1 MPEKACQNPLT
12 SLFWPEKGSCPP
24 GDSSLLPHFG
34 KGRGSVFLKRKNR
47 NARKWA
53 GEKITPREAMCRAR
67 GQRGLSWTPVESER
81 GGDGRRSRGN
91 VSCLIGEC
99 MVAGRQ
105 GSCLGRG
112 TGRRGAREIAGRE
125 GRWYRPG
132 ESLWGRGAGRQG
144 AAGQERLREETGS
157 GIVPE
162 NHFEEGARGGRAR
175 WGKGGPRR
183 GERWHR
189 PGESLRG
196 RGREVAGR
204 GGKLQDGKN
213 AGQKEKGGRG
223 PPYLWYLE
231 FCKIWKPR

>member
-12 SLFWPEKGSCPP
+12 SPVWPKKGSCSP
-24 GDSSLLPHFG
+24 GDSSHLPHFG
-34 KGRGSVFLKRKNR
+34 KGRGSVFLKWKNR

-53 GEKITPREAMCRAR
+53 GEKITPREAMCQAR

-99 MVAGRQ
+99 MAAGRRGSCWRKGNGPRRVAGR
-105 GSCLGRG
+105 GEPGRF
-112 TGRRGAREIAGRE
+112 RE
-125 GRWYRPG
+125 GASG
-132 ESLWGRGAGRQG
+132 
-144 AAGQERLREETGS
+144 

-162 NHFEEGARGGRAR
+162 NCFEEGARGGRVR
-175 WGKGGPRR
+175 RDKGDSGKGRAVASSRR
-183 GERWHR
+183 IASRKG
-189 PGESLRG
+189 
-196 RGREVAGR
+196 AG
-204 GGKLQDGKN
+204 
-213 AGQKEKGGRG
+213 GGRARQETTRRKKCRAKRKRRPG